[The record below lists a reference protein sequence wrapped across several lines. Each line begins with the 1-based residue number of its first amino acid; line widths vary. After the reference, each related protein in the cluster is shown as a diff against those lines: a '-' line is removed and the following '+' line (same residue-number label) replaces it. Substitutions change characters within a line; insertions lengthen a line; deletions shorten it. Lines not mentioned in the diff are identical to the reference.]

1 MSGGGATWPTP
12 LTMTSISPARSFSSN
27 AASTP
32 SITVIEMRALPR
44 VSCSIAAGT
53 SSISVTGVPPISSG
67 PS

>member
-1 MSGGGATWPTP
+1 MP
-12 LTMTSISPARSFSSN
+12 LTMTSISPALSFSSN

-32 SITVIEMRALPR
+32 SITVMEIGGLPR

-53 SSISVTGVPPISSG
+53 SSISVTGVPPIRSG